1 MTVAE
6 LINHNHWGTT
16 MTCCDDERI
25 ADVKPGQVF
34 SFPEST
40 MPAARFVRIGDDL
53 AVITQDGGLI
63 GYPEHQFALYDGPVR
78 VHEEDWPTA
87 HAIRM
92 EPSTS
97 FGNAPADAYDEM
109 VSELGKLGGL

>member
-1 MTVAE
+1 MPESKTDKRLRDIPV
-6 LINHNHWGTT
+6 
-16 MTCCDDERI
+16 
-25 ADVKPGQVF
+25 GQVF

-63 GYPEHQFALYDGPVR
+63 GYPERQFALYDGPVC

-92 EPSTS
+92 EGLT
-97 FGNAPADAYDEM
+97 DA
-109 VSELGKLGGL
+109 